1 MKVKRFVLYTITML
15 LIYGLMLFLVTIFS
29 DLMNFRN
36 ERSDIE
42 LVKDNMIPFAVALLL
57 PYVIMTWYIFKPRN

>member
-1 MKVKRFVLYTITML
+1 
-15 LIYGLMLFLVTIFS
+15 MLFLVTIFS

>member
-36 ERSDIE
+36 ERSEIE

-57 PYVIMTWYIFKPRN
+57 PYIIMTRYIFKPRN